1 MPSDTCFLVLH
12 LSGPLQSWGFDS
24 RYTQR
29 NTGLFPTKSAVAGM
43 ICAALGYSRGSQDEK
58 EFLDQMRTCTL
69 TTLSLV
75 KYAGSEEKRWKIP
88 TRRIEDFH
96 TVLGTKS
103 ADGKNKKD
111 AVLTQRQYLCDA
123 EFLALLEGPRELV
136 TSIGEA
142 LKDPVWGLWLG
153 RKSCIPS
160 KPVFGGVYETLNQIE
175 QACLHG
181 FSCDTFTQVQEVET
195 FDQGKDSLPDIAV
208 SFDIL
213 KRSYVSRRVRYHKGE
228 AQD

>member
-1 MPSDTCFLVLH
+1 MPSDTCFLVLQ

-58 EFLDQMRTCTL
+58 VFLDHMRTCTL

-123 EFLALLEGPRELV
+123 EFLALLEGPTDLV

-142 LKDPVWGLWLG
+142 LKNPVWGIWLG
-153 RKSCIPS
+153 RKACIPS
-160 KPVFGGVYETLNQIE
+160 KPVFGGVFDSLNQIE
-175 QACLHG
+175 DTFLHG
-181 FSCDTFTQVQEVET
+181 LSCDNFSQVSEVDA
-195 FDQGKDSLPDIAV
+195 FDQGKDSIPDVAV
-208 SFDIL
+208 SFDIQ
-213 KRSYVSRRVRYHKGE
+213 KRSYVSRRVKYHKGKK
-228 AQD
+228 QD